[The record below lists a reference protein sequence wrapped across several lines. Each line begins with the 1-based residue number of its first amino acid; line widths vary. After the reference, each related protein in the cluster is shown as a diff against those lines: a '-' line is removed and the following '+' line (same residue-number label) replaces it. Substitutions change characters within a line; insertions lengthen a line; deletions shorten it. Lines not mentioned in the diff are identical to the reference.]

1 MNLFKTILVI
11 MLSLSYGFID
21 AKRPP
26 KQPKEPKIPLTSE
39 QKQAIIAG
47 AAQLMGGVLTIVENP
62 HDKHNLGNSIATILH
77 GIINIIVEK
86 MGNRKI
92 DFNDADAVQECIE
105 KICEE
110 ISDEITKAIKTKKED
125 IISYL

>member
-1 MNLFKTILVI
+1 MKLFKTIIILV
-11 MLSLSYGFID
+11 LSLSYSFTD

-26 KQPKEPKIPLTSE
+26 KQPKEPKTPLTSE

-62 HDKHNLGNSIATILH
+62 HDKHNIGNSIATILH

-86 MGNRKI
+86 VGNRKI
-92 DFNDADAVQECIE
+92 DFNDTDAVQKCIDE
-105 KICEE
+105 VCEE
-110 ISDEITKAIKTKKED
+110 ISRG
-125 IISYL
+125 LFL